1 MLGGSVSNPLEKSEN
16 DLLLQLGDKFYEVC
30 EAGAQS
36 GKTLWIGIERGEND
50 KWVVSKQFRR
60 SGRSGRLLELNL
72 EKPFGLELKEERTV
86 NGR

>member
-36 GKTLWIGIERGEND
+36 GKTLWIGIERDENG
-50 KWVVSKQFRR
+50 KWAVS
-60 SGRSGRLLELNL
+60 
-72 EKPFGLELKEERTV
+72 T
-86 NGR
+86 

>member
-36 GKTLWIGIERGEND
+36 GKTLWTGIERGENGEWAVG
-50 KWVVSKQFRR
+50 KESGR
-60 SGRSGRLLELNL
+60 SGRSGRLD
-72 EKPFGLELKEERTV
+72 
-86 NGR
+86 